1 MKSFPFISLNQ
12 SLILLRIFTSLL
24 FLAHAIVRITGG
36 TIDRFGGFL
45 NGKGF
50 VYGNAFVWGITAF
63 EIIGGLLLIAG
74 YLKKWISIGFIVML
88 LIGIII
94 IHAENGWFVGEH
106 GSGGIE
112 YSAILIVCFIVIAA
126 DDSKNKLNS

>member
-12 SLILLRIFTSLL
+12 SLTLLRIFTSLL

-45 NGKGF
+45 KGKGF
-50 VYGNAFVWGITAF
+50 VYGTAFVWGITAF
-63 EIIGGLLLIAG
+63 EIVGGLLLIAG
-74 YLKKWISIGFIVML
+74 YFKKWISIGFIVML

-126 DDSKNKLNS
+126 DDSKNKLIS

>member
-1 MKSFPFISLNQ
+1 MKSFPFIPLNQ
-12 SLILLRIFTSLL
+12 SLVLLRVFTCLL

-36 TIDRFGGFL
+36 TIERFGGFL

-50 VYGNAFVWGITAF
+50 VYGTAIVWGITAF

-74 YLKKWISIGFIVML
+74 YFKKWISIGFIVL
-88 LIGIII
+88 LAIGIII

-126 DDSKNKLNS
+126 DDSKGKL